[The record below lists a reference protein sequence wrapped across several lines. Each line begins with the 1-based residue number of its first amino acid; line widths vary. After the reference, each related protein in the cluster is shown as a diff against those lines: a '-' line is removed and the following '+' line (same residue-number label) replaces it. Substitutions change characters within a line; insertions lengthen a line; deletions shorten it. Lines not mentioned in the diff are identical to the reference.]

1 MTDDDQ
7 LRRLLSDAVSDIEP
21 QDRLPQIRDSVRSD
35 TKVVPMSR
43 PRSWIAVVGVAAAVA
58 VIGGV
63 AFAAGALQGNN
74 NADDHTPVGPGPSSR
89 HSTAP
94 VTPPTSSAP
103 TTPTSGTTAPP
114 GTKAY
119 AVYYVGDNPAGK
131 PVLFREFH
139 SGPDLPSADPGGNG
153 ADVLTE
159 AVQDALGTLP
169 LDPDYVSPWQ
179 DRVTLDYASYQTTG
193 AGYTLQIALNGTRSE
208 LAARPS
214 DVSAAEAKA
223 AVQQLVYTA
232 QAAIGKRMPVHLT
245 VGHRPPSA
253 HETLWGIDITQ
264 PIPNAPVLQTL
275 SLVNISSP
283 NEGQQVSGQLTV
295 TGVNNA
301 FEGTSV
307 IYLERNGK
315 KYLTTPVIG
324 GFGPDK
330 LYPWTTT
337 LDLTKVQPGGYTL
350 VAENDDPSGQG
361 NPAQDT
367 RTLEVK

>member
-35 TKVVPMSR
+35 PKVVPMSR

-74 NADDHTPVGPGPSSR
+74 ADDRVPVGTDPSSN
-89 HSTAP
+89 HSSPP
-94 VTPPTSSAP
+94 VTPPTSTAP
-103 TTPTSGTTAPP
+103 TTPTSSGTTTPA

-139 SGPDLPSADPGGNG
+139 SGAAATSNADLAVADL
-153 ADVLTE
+153 A
-159 AVQDALGTLP
+159 ALP
-169 LDPDYVSPWQ
+169 LDPDYRTPWQ
-179 DRVTLDYASYQTTG
+179 PGDLTGITLASGGDVIDVTLGTT
-193 AGYTLQIALNGTRSE
+193 AVHD
-208 LAARPS
+208 RPA
-214 DVSAAEAKA
+214 DMSAADARA
-223 AVQQLVYTA
+223 AIQQVVYTA
-232 QAAIGKRMPVHLT
+232 QAAYGKRLPIQFMWHGNPVDQVLGEPT
-245 VGHRPPSA
+245 SEPLAQG
-253 HETLWGIDITQ
+253 
-264 PIPNAPVLQTL
+264 NPVKVC

-315 KYLTTPVIG
+315 KYLVSPVIG
-324 GFGPDK
+324 GQGPDK

-350 VAENDDPSGQG
+350 VAENDDRSGQG
-361 NPAQDT
+361 NPARDT
-367 RTLEVK
+367 RALEVK